1 MQTSQ
6 KLILSTLIL
15 AGFACTDTLEKSY
28 QITPEDL
35 EAHIIELSDDSY
47 VGRLPFTV
55 GEQKTLAYM
64 EKIFSE
70 IGAEPGNGDSY
81 FQDVPMVSITSKAAP
96 TMQIKGSKGNLTLNG
111 LEDYVLWTQRLEGE
125 QVFDNVEL
133 VFAGYGIV
141 APEYGWNDYKDI
153 DIKGKIALV
162 IVNDPGYGLENSANF
177 NGNTMTYYGR
187 WTYKLEEAARQGALG
202 TLIIHETGAAGY
214 GFGVVQNGWNGTKL
228 YLDNRGKDSYQPMFE
243 GWVTTE
249 TAISLFDL
257 AGVSAEEAMNQAKK
271 PGFKAVPMGIMAS
284 SSVSA
289 QGKFD
294 SSKNF
299 IAKVTGTKKPNEY
312 IIYSAHW
319 DHIGVGAPNAA
330 GDSIYNGAL
339 DNASGIAAMWA
350 LAKGF
355 IEGEKPERTV
365 VFLAVTAEEQGLWGS
380 AYYAQNPI
388 YPASQ
393 TVANINIDG
402 LNIFGS
408 MRDMTLIGKGQSDLE
423 DLLDGVLAESK
434 RYTTPDP
441 TPAAGLYYR
450 SDHFNF
456 AKIGVPALYV
466 GAGTDHIEFGIDYGK
481 KQMADYINNHY
492 HKPSDEYDAS
502 VWDLNSAVEDLNVL
516 FKVGKKLANSPQ
528 WPQWKEGSEFK
539 KIRDSYMKR

>member
-1 MQTSQ
+1 MK
-6 KLILSTLIL
+6 KLTYVLIPSL
-15 AGFACTDTLEKSY
+15 AYLLLACGGSSDSEY
-28 QITPEDL
+28 QITPADL
-35 EAHIIELSDDSY
+35 EGHIIELSNDLY
-47 VGRLPFTV
+47 AGRMPFTD
-55 GEQKTLAYM
+55 GETKTLTYM

-70 IGAEPGNGDSY
+70 IGAEPGNGESY
-81 FQDVPMVSITSKAAP
+81 YQDVPMVSITSKAAP
-96 TMQIKGSKGNLTLNG
+96 TMQVKGPKGSIELKG
-111 LEDYVLWTQRLEGE
+111 LEDYVLWTQRIEEE
-125 QVFDNVEL
+125 QIFEDVEL
-133 VFAGYGIV
+133 VFVGYGIV
-141 APEYGWNDYKDI
+141 APEYGWNDYQDV
-153 DIKGKIALV
+153 DMSGKIAVV
-162 IVNDPGYGLENSANF
+162 IVNDPGYGQEGSDLF

-187 WTYKLEEAARQGALG
+187 WTYKFEEAARQGALG

-228 YLDNRGKDSYQPMFE
+228 YLDNRGKDIYQPKFE
-243 GWVTTE
+243 GWITSE
-249 TAISLFDL
+249 TAEKLVDL
-257 AGVSAEEAMNQAKK
+257 AGLSIHELFQQAKTSE
-271 PGFKAVPMGIMAS
+271 FKALPMGLKVS

-289 QGKFD
+289 QGIFD

-299 IAKVTGTKKPNEY
+299 IAKITGTKRPNEY
-312 IIYSAHW
+312 IIYTAHW
-319 DHIGVGAPNAA
+319 DHLGIGSPDAS

-380 AYYAQNPI
+380 AYYAQNPV

-423 DLLDGVLAESK
+423 DLLDAVLSEKNRFS
-434 RYTTPDP
+434 TPDP

-466 GAGTDHIEFGIDYGK
+466 GAGTDHVEFGVEYGK
-481 KQMADYINNHY
+481 QQMADYITNHY
-492 HKPSDEYDAS
+492 HKPSDKYDAEA
-502 VWDLNSAVEDLNVL
+502 WDLDSAVEDLMVL
-516 FKVGKKLANSPQ
+516 FKVGKKLSNTTS
-528 WPQWKEGSEFK
+528 
-539 KIRDSYMKR
+539 